1 MLSYLHFLET
11 VLSASFQKPDHSSRF
26 ITEAICLS
34 ASPTLTPS
42 LKAQPFNFSSVLVLL
57 P

>member
-26 ITEAICLS
+26 IIETICLS
-34 ASPTLTPS
+34 ASPTLIP
-42 LKAQPFNFSSVLVLL
+42 P